1 MMVQYPQSNQC
12 NTLKGRIRTMIILI
26 DREKAF
32 GKIQHLFM
40 IKILNKVCV
49 DGNYLKVIKATTNI
63 ILKGG
68 KLKAFPLTS
77 RTRQGCSLLA
87 FLFNIVL

>member
-1 MMVQYPQSNQC
+1 
-12 NTLKGRIRTMIILI
+12 MIILI

-32 GKIQHLFM
+32 GKIQHLFV

-49 DGNYLKVIKATTNI
+49 DGIYLNVIKATTNI

-68 KLKAFPLTS
+68 KLKAFP
-77 RTRQGCSLLA
+77 
-87 FLFNIVL
+87 